1 MPDLELAS
9 ASSLGRPLF
18 KTHKSLPR
26 RRDVESNLDSVDI
39 FSAPIENDQVKDP
52 IVAVAPSLP
61 LTPPNPTQDDQTET
75 PRQQDQLSSPHSESS
90 ATPIAKSHQFSPPT
104 PDITPPRMRDTTPK
118 ARRPPLFL
126 DSSIS
131 SHAESFQTARESL
144 SDEDTADSRN
154 PSTSSLAQHPHRKP
168 FLKPSPLAND
178 VGSSATTPEKKPA
191 SEGFATMTSKSIP
204 NDNTETVQQ
213 KIAPSTSTLSRKRKP
228 KEAKHNSR
236 ARATKGNDDHA
247 TSSGESHDSLLPK
260 SYPSSETLALEKF
273 GAEIGW
279 NLTGQEQKLVDRV
292 DSWRNSAGSFNSTI
306 EAQVIELTPQKRRTL
321 RHTGKTTFLRSVSSP
336 NPPSIQTSVEPTADS
351 PHRLV
356 HKSARIPN
364 LKRLSAASD
373 KSGSNSITSSNPPKQ
388 EVIPVVV
395 IPQRRSS
402 LQSSAPPS
410 RSQSTARS
418 QTSSRRN
425 TSVSRSKAGDPLPRP
440 KKRTM
445 SDSLPA
451 ASMHRRA
458 DSRGRGVERPPI
470 PARSSSLSA
479 PTSRTNSRTTSLT
492 SESLRQ
498 HTEAMN
504 FALKLPEKDPV
515 PATLPSPRIVLP
527 DEPKDTKNFEL
538 ARPPLHADDAERLRA
553 PSLHFTQSSVV
564 SSSPGPIEIREA
576 TTVSFFPHN
585 NESLLLINPYMQPES
600 RAVTALRGWG
610 LNQPASVRTP
620 EQSTA
625 AVNVDSPLRYP
636 RTPPKP
642 PAPTA
647 DVLPIPI
654 DEVVDH
660 RQAGN
665 SNSDQQ
671 RNNRFNRGFGSVRRA
686 LSARRH
692 SDTPSAP
699 LFRSLSIRSARSRRA
714 AKTSDNEVHPF
725 WQPRGF
731 WDDFD
736 DSGNE
741 NLAAAHP
748 ARQTSKPADED
759 TYVSNS
765 LGLPQKRVIFSGPVA
780 LARRISNSRRTRRRR
795 LPLYQQR
802 NQDTNSRFDLAMGIA
817 RTGSPYQQHAVR
829 FRSRLRMLMPL
840 TVYRDFQ
847 QRLRHTRQLRA
858 KAKLEARR
866 QRLKKSIGPKKL
878 ADPYSIGA
886 FSNGTPFH
894 ETNGPQ
900 L

>member
-1 MPDLELAS
+1 L
-9 ASSLGRPLF
+9 
-18 KTHKSLPR
+18 KSI
-26 RRDVESNLDSVDI
+26 DI
-39 FSAPIENDQVKDP
+39 FSAPIGNDH

-61 LTPPNPTQDDQTET
+61 LTPPNPTQDDQSETT
-75 PRQQDQLSSPHSESS
+75 PRQQDQLSSPHSQST
-90 ATPIAKSHQFSPPT
+90 ATPTIAKSHQFSPPT
-104 PDITPPRMRDTTPK
+104 PDITPPRMRETTPNT
-118 ARRPPLFL
+118 RRPPLFL

-144 SDEDTADSRN
+144 SDEDIAESRN
-154 PSTSSLAQHPHRKP
+154 PSTPSLAQRSYRKP

-178 VGSSATTPEKKPA
+178 VGSSATTPA
-191 SEGFATMTSKSIP
+191 SEDFEIVKPKKIP
-204 NDNTETVQQ
+204 NGNMDTVQQ
-213 KIAPSTSTLSRKRKP
+213 QTTTSTSSLPRKRKT
-228 KEAKHNSR
+228 KGAKKNNR
-236 ARATKGNDDHA
+236 ARATKENGDHA
-247 TSSGESHDSLLPK
+247 PASGESHESLLPK

-321 RHTGKTTFLRSVSSP
+321 RHTGKRTSLRSVSSP
-336 NPPSIQTSVEPTADS
+336 NPPPARTSVELCADS
-351 PHRLV
+351 SHRLI
-356 HKSARIPN
+356 HKPARISN
-364 LKRLSAASD
+364 LKRHSAASD
-373 KSGSNSITSSNPPKQ
+373 NSVSNSVTSGNPPKT

-402 LQSSAPPS
+402 LKSSAPPS
-410 RSQSTARS
+410 RNHSITRS

-425 TSVSRSKAGDPLPRP
+425 TSVSRSRASDPVPRP
-440 KKRTM
+440 RKRTM

-451 ASMHRRA
+451 ASSHRRVE
-458 DSRGRGVERPPI
+458 SRGRGVDRPPI
-470 PARSSSLSA
+470 PPRSSSLSA
-479 PTSRTNSRTTSLT
+479 PTSRTNSRTASLT

-504 FALKLPEKDPV
+504 FAVKLPEKDSV
-515 PATLPSPRIVLP
+515 PPSPRIVLP
-527 DEPKDTKNFEL
+527 DEPKGTKNPEL
-538 ARPPLHADDAERLRA
+538 APPPHHADDAERLRA

-576 TTVSFFPHN
+576 TMVSFFPHN
-585 NESLLLINPYMQPES
+585 NESLLLINPYIQPES
-600 RAVTALRGWG
+600 RAVAALRGWA
-610 LNQPASVRTP
+610 LNQPASARTP

-625 AVNVDSPLRYP
+625 AVNTDSPLRNP

-642 PAPTA
+642 PAPA
-647 DVLPIPI
+647 AILPTPM
-654 DEVVDH
+654 DEVD
-660 RQAGN
+660 QQIGYP
-665 SNSDQQ
+665 SGDQQ
-671 RNNRFNRGFGSVRRA
+671 RNNRFSRGFGSVRRA

-692 SDTPSAP
+692 SDTSSTP

-714 AKTSDNEVHPF
+714 AKTADNEPHPF

-741 NLAAAHP
+741 NLATAYP
-748 ARQTSKPADED
+748 ARQISNPPDED
-759 TYVSNS
+759 TFVSNS
-765 LGLPQKRVIFSGPVA
+765 LGLPQKRVIFSGPAA

-795 LPLYQQR
+795 LPLSQQR
-802 NQDTNSRFDLAMGIA
+802 NQSNNSKFDLAMGIA

-829 FRSRLRMLMPL
+829 LRSRLRMFMPL

-847 QRLRHTRQLRA
+847 QRVRHTRQLRA
-858 KAKLEARR
+858 KARLEARR
-866 QRLKKSIGPKKL
+866 EKLKKSIGPKSL
-878 ADPYSIGA
+878 ANPYSIGA

-894 ETNGPQ
+894 EINCPR